1 MKLSLITAAILLCG
15 TAAQAAPTWLE
26 PDSAAA
32 IEARTRAD
40 FGLTLEEGIKAVKK
54 LHPGITDAQ
63 IRDYIDRGYLEVR
76 EIDGR
81 KRMHVKSPRNLALV
95 NPMMNGGYV
104 GRTTPKKPARLA
116 YVDTVLATLDGKMN
130 DGAARRYRYT
140 YSVDVPFSEELRGDT
155 LRLWLPLP
163 RPSQRQSDIR
173 VVSTVPA
180 AHRISAPEESVH
192 RSVYMTQP
200 VAEGADTHF
209 ELTVEYTAS
218 AEYFDPADIEARM
231 KPYDKGSELYRHYT
245 AMEHPHIVR
254 LDSLARTIVGTETN
268 PLRQSEMV
276 YDYIYRHFPWAG
288 AREYS
293 TIPCIPEYV
302 IAEGHGDCG
311 QVSLLY
317 ISLMRT
323 LGVPARW
330 ESGWMMHPGELN
342 YHDWAEVYFEGV
354 GWVPVDCSF
363 GRYENAAD
371 PRTRNFYSH
380 GMDAYRLAANSGVCG
395 PLVPEKRFVRSE
407 TVDQQAGELEC
418 SKGNIFYPGFR
429 RRMRVESVE
438 AVERPVDRAAA
449 IVAAV
454 KKQLAPDRRQVIAD
468 IDTRQ
473 NTDGVIE
480 LTGTTSE
487 QAVSDAIT
495 DSLEAAGI
503 IHINNIRVYPSTSWA
518 LPRITVASLRT
529 GPRHAAEMATQALM
543 GMPLRVLDHSGE
555 WTLVQ
560 TPDGYIAWSPS
571 SSLQELSDSAM
582 KQWRTA
588 QRLVVTAPYQV
599 RAFNSPKATGLRD
612 VVSDLVMGCIVEGSL
627 AKKKNG
633 RVQVELP
640 DGRNGWV
647 DASALTD
654 INTWAAQNF
663 DPDVVLDMAY
673 SMEGTPYLWGGT
685 SAKTLDCSGLA
696 KTGYLANGIILRRD
710 ASQQALTGGRIEAAD
725 WRDCRA
731 GDLLFFGNANTGKVT
746 HVAIYDDDGNYVHSS
761 GRVKRNS
768 VDPESPAY
776 LTTPFL
782 HAVRIHGYEGTDGIT
797 YAREH
802 PWYFSK

>member
-155 LRLWLPLP
+155 LCLWLPLP

-254 LDSLARTIVGTETN
+254 LDSLARTIVGNETN

-342 YHDWAEVYFEGV
+342 YHDWAEVYFEG
-354 GWVPVDCSF
+354 
-363 GRYENAAD
+363 
-371 PRTRNFYSH
+371 
-380 GMDAYRLAANSGVCG
+380 
-395 PLVPEKRFVRSE
+395 
-407 TVDQQAGELEC
+407 
-418 SKGNIFYPGFR
+418 
-429 RRMRVESVE
+429 
-438 AVERPVDRAAA
+438 
-449 IVAAV
+449 
-454 KKQLAPDRRQVIAD
+454 
-468 IDTRQ
+468 
-473 NTDGVIE
+473 
-480 LTGTTSE
+480 
-487 QAVSDAIT
+487 
-495 DSLEAAGI
+495 
-503 IHINNIRVYPSTSWA
+503 
-518 LPRITVASLRT
+518 
-529 GPRHAAEMATQALM
+529 
-543 GMPLRVLDHSGE
+543 
-555 WTLVQ
+555 
-560 TPDGYIAWSPS
+560 
-571 SSLQELSDSAM
+571 
-582 KQWRTA
+582 
-588 QRLVVTAPYQV
+588 
-599 RAFNSPKATGLRD
+599 
-612 VVSDLVMGCIVEGSL
+612 
-627 AKKKNG
+627 
-633 RVQVELP
+633 
-640 DGRNGWV
+640 
-647 DASALTD
+647 
-654 INTWAAQNF
+654 
-663 DPDVVLDMAY
+663 
-673 SMEGTPYLWGGT
+673 
-685 SAKTLDCSGLA
+685 
-696 KTGYLANGIILRRD
+696 
-710 ASQQALTGGRIEAAD
+710 
-725 WRDCRA
+725 
-731 GDLLFFGNANTGKVT
+731 
-746 HVAIYDDDGNYVHSS
+746 
-761 GRVKRNS
+761 
-768 VDPESPAY
+768 
-776 LTTPFL
+776 
-782 HAVRIHGYEGTDGIT
+782 
-797 YAREH
+797 
-802 PWYFSK
+802 

>member
-1 MKLSLITAAILLCG
+1 
-15 TAAQAAPTWLE
+15 
-26 PDSAAA
+26 
-32 IEARTRAD
+32 
-40 FGLTLEEGIKAVKK
+40 
-54 LHPGITDAQ
+54 
-63 IRDYIDRGYLEVR
+63 
-76 EIDGR
+76 
-81 KRMHVKSPRNLALV
+81 
-95 NPMMNGGYV
+95 
-104 GRTTPKKPARLA
+104 
-116 YVDTVLATLDGKMN
+116 
-130 DGAARRYRYT
+130 
-140 YSVDVPFSEELRGDT
+140 
-155 LRLWLPLP
+155 
-163 RPSQRQSDIR
+163 
-173 VVSTVPA
+173 
-180 AHRISAPEESVH
+180 
-192 RSVYMTQP
+192 
-200 VAEGADTHF
+200 
-209 ELTVEYTAS
+209 
-218 AEYFDPADIEARM
+218 
-231 KPYDKGSELYRHYT
+231 
-245 AMEHPHIVR
+245 
-254 LDSLARTIVGTETN
+254 
-268 PLRQSEMV
+268 
-276 YDYIYRHFPWAG
+276 
-288 AREYS
+288 
-293 TIPCIPEYV
+293 
-302 IAEGHGDCG
+302 
-311 QVSLLY
+311 
-317 ISLMRT
+317 
-323 LGVPARW
+323 PARW

-342 YHDWAEVYFEGV
+342 YHDWAEVYFQGV
-354 GWVPVDCSF
+354 GCVPVDCSF

-449 IVAAV
+449 VVAAV

-640 DGRNGWV
+640 DGRTGWV

-746 HVAIYDDDGNYVHSS
+746 HVAIYDANGNYVHSS